1 MAKVAIY
8 QARPFRGSARCGHDA
23 DLAGADA
30 RQCGAADPQAIKEG
44 SPLYADE
51 MGGLTPSQLRY
62 LESKC
67 REVNADFFGM
77 RERLVKVGRA
87 VAQQGFPEPSVL

>member
-1 MAKVAIY
+1 
-8 QARPFRGSARCGHDA
+8 
-23 DLAGADA
+23 
-30 RQCGAADPQAIKEG
+30 
-44 SPLYADE
+44 